1 MIKKLAQKKGYI
13 KRELKIFETKVHCK
27 TTLFGFV
34 SDVIVPFEN
43 LPNQKES
50 FVLHRKN
57 VLIIVGLIAFIT
69 LICLIYRTDKDFNP
83 NLWIFF
89 GVLFLLSIPAYF
101 YSVEYLWRIRVAYN
115 INIFAFKKIPNT
127 IEVDEFFEVLFITR
141 NNYLR
146 QTYFLPIT
154 KNLTYESQKNNLQWL
169 RKNEAISSSEFEKSI
184 SELNMIFISENNKI
198 GFN

>member
-1 MIKKLAQKKGYI
+1 MTKELKQNKGYI
-13 KRELKIFETKVHCK
+13 KRELKIFETKVHSK
-27 TTLFGFV
+27 TTLFGIV
-34 SDVIVPFEN
+34 SDVVVPFEN

-57 VLIIVGLIAFIT
+57 MLGIVGSIAFTT

-89 GVLFLLSIPAYF
+89 AALFLLVLPLYI
-101 YSVEYLWRIRVAYN
+101 YSVENLWRIRVNYN
-115 INIFAFKKIPNT
+115 VNIFAFKKIPNNGD
-127 IEVDEFFEVLFITR
+127 VDDFFEFLFATR

-146 QTYFLPIT
+146 ETYFLPIT

-169 RKNEAISSSEFEKSI
+169 RKNEVISGDEFENAI
-184 SELNMIFISENNKI
+184 VGLNKLFMLENNKI

>member
-1 MIKKLAQKKGYI
+1 MIKELIQKKGYI

-27 TTLFGFV
+27 TTLFGIV
-34 SDVIVPFEN
+34 SDIVVPFEN

-69 LICLIYRTDKDFNP
+69 LLCLIYRTDKDFNP
-83 NLWIFF
+83 NLWIYF
-89 GVLFLLSIPAYF
+89 GVLFLLSIPVYF
-101 YSVEYLWRIRVAYN
+101 YSIENLWRIRIGYN
-115 INIFAFKKIPNT
+115 INIFAFKKIPNN
-127 IEVDEFFEVLFITR
+127 IEVDEFFELLFTTR
-141 NNYLR
+141 NDYLR

-154 KNLTYESQKNNLQWL
+154 KNLSYESQKNNLQWL
-169 RKNEAISSSEFEKSI
+169 RKNEAILGIEFEKSI
-184 SELNMIFISENNKI
+184 EELNKMFMFENNKI